1 MQHNLTFAF
10 QPYQIYIGTNSK
22 KVKSMSLDPDVITVS
37 TEPAP
42 TIVNADSNLINEIK
56 RKGFHFFSA
65 GIPIGYYL
73 TDYTTALWTLGAL
86 LGLAVLIEYARLAH
100 SSINRLF
107 HKIFGSMLRNTES
120 FHYSGATYLLI
131 SSFLVI
137 LVFHKEI
144 AILCLL
150 FLIFGDGF
158 AAIIGKT
165 FGRTRLFNKT
175 LEGTLAFLIMAVGI
189 GFFFNYIPISI
200 RLTGALTAALIE
212 LLPMRT
218 SDNLRIPI
226 ISGSI
231 MELMLVSHLQNQ
243 SPVNSTDVIVALQNA
258 FTTFLL

>member
-1 MQHNLTFAF
+1 
-10 QPYQIYIGTNSK
+10 
-22 KVKSMSLDPDVITVS
+22 MSLEPEIITVPAKPAS
-37 TEPAP
+37 TME
-42 TIVNADSNLINEIK
+42 NADSNLINEIK
-56 RKGFHFFSA
+56 RKGFHFLSA
-65 GIPIGYYL
+65 AIPIGYYL
-73 TDYTTALWTLGAL
+73 TDYATALWTIGAL
-86 LGLAVLIEYARLAH
+86 LGFAVLIEYARLAH
-100 SSINRLF
+100 TSINRFF
-107 HKIFGSMLRNTES
+107 HKIFGSMLRDTES

-165 FGRTRLFNKT
+165 FGRTKLFNKT
-175 LEGTLAFLIMAVGI
+175 LEGTLAFLIIAVGI
-189 GFFFNYIPISI
+189 GFFFNYIPMSI
-200 RLTGALTAALIE
+200 RLTGALAAAVIE

-243 SPVNSTDVIVALQNA
+243 IPVNSTDMIVAVHYA
-258 FTTFLL
+258 FMTFIM